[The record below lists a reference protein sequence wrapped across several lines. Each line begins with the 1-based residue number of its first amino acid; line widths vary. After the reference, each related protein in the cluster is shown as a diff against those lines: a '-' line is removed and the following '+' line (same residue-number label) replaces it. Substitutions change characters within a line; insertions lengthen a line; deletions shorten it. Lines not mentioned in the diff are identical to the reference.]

1 MSGNFLSC
9 LKGVKYP
16 FEAQD
21 GGGISLETLPWKG
34 SSYCIEGRISWVSRV
49 AAGHLEFLSNCDED
63 LRDPLVLP
71 QESQVSI
78 RVLRG
83 LLGFLC
89 TRCRGIGPHLVLRS
103 EPQGSSSV
111 LTWLSGFLWSFTRGV
126 RPRLLWRR

>member
-49 AAGHLEFLSNCDED
+49 AAGHLEFLSSLDGD

-71 QESQVSI
+71 QES
-78 RVLRG
+78 
-83 LLGFLC
+83 
-89 TRCRGIGPHLVLRS
+89 
-103 EPQGSSSV
+103 
-111 LTWLSGFLWSFTRGV
+111 
-126 RPRLLWRR
+126 